1 VSITLVVVLL
11 VAVIVL
17 CLMAIVT
24 VLAWNGGASME
35 AVDATA
41 VTAAVVPEPAYKNM
55 GPVVRGPDGKSKVLS
70 PAEVRQQQLEE
81 RMLHAGLYRKG
92 STSRFMVIQ
101 VVLALTPLSIAFVGV
116 QLHWISLMQGLLF
129 GVAPAI
135 SGIVGPGLWLDH
147 KKARRQMAIRRAL
160 PDALDVIVVCL
171 EAGLS
176 MSAALVKVGKE
187 LRGAYPMLASE
198 ITIVHREVQMGN
210 STGEALLRFA
220 NRFDLDELRS
230 LSLVVRQAE
239 KFGASLASALRVH
252 AETLR
257 IKRLQYAQERA
268 QKAAVKLLFPT
279 VLFIFPALF
288 VVILGPAA
296 FDIHRTVTANAVHQS
311 SHKSHK

>member
-1 VSITLVVVLL
+1 MSVTV
-11 VAVIVL
+11 VIVL
-17 CLMAIVT
+17 LAAVMLVSLVAMGVVLAWSSPMAAEAGDVATVNAT
-24 VLAWNGGASME
+24 VLADPSVRISG
-35 AVDATA
+35 T
-41 VTAAVVPEPAYKNM
+41 
-55 GPVVRGPDGKSKVLS
+55 VVRGPDGKSRVLS
-70 PAEVRQQQLEE
+70 SAELRQQQLED
-81 RMLHAGLYRKG
+81 RMLHAGLYRRG
-92 STSRFMVIQ
+92 STSRFMIIQ
-101 VVLALTPLSIAFVGV
+101 VVLAMTPLLIAFVGV
-116 QLHWISLMQGLLF
+116 QFHLMSWVHGLLF

-135 SGIVGPGLWLDH
+135 GGIVGPGLWLDH
-147 KKARRQMAIRRAL
+147 KKAGRQMAIRRAL

-210 STGEALLRFA
+210 TTGDALLRFS

-257 IKRLQYAQERA
+257 IKRLQQAQERA

-279 VLFIFPALF
+279 VFCIFPALF
-288 VVILGPAA
+288 VVILGPAG
-296 FDIHRTVTANAVHQS
+296 FDIYRTISANASNQS
-311 SHKSHK
+311 STK